1 MCADKSSGKAD
12 KQQKSGKAGKMGKS
26 EQMDTG
32 LSAEVRAKFAGELG
46 EVLDDAYSLMVHTHV
61 YHWNVRGRLFEPLH
75 KLLQEHYE
83 ALFESVDEIAERV
96 RQLGHQVPAG
106 DVKFPSGLDIPMPMP
121 GEEVMVADLLAR
133 HESVVRKLRPLS
145 ADADEERDFVTQDL
159 VNELLAFHEKA
170 AWMLRSILNRAN
182 ERQ

>member
-1 MCADKSSGKAD
+1 MCADKSSGKNGD
-12 KQQKSGKAGKMGKS
+12 KNKSGKPGKMGKS

-32 LSAEVRAKFAGELG
+32 LSADVRARFAGDLG
-46 EVLDDAYSLMVHTHV
+46 GVLDDAYSLMVHTHV

-83 ALFESVDEIAERV
+83 ALFEAVDEIAERV

-106 DVKFPSGLDIPMPMP
+106 DVKFPSGLNIPVPMP
-121 GEEVMVADLLAR
+121 GEETMVADLLNR

-159 VNELLAFHEKA
+159 VNKLLAFHEKA
-170 AWMLRSILNRAN
+170 AWMLRSIINRAN
-182 ERQ
+182 ERG